1 MVMRTSLIVDLQKFV
16 QNIRKVKARI
26 PEGVKLLAVVKAD
39 AYGHGAVALSNIAH
53 EEGVDYFGVAT
64 AAEAIELREAGIRTP
79 ILLLGEP
86 TDWERI
92 KPVIYYDITL
102 MVYSEEFL
110 AELLKVSESYKKKV
124 KVHLKVDTGMTRLGV
139 KADDVVA
146 FAKKIL
152 ANPFLELEGVATHLA
167 DSDNEDVSYSKKQ
180 VEIFERVIFE
190 LSKEGIDIPIKH
202 ASNSAGIINPISPFF
217 DMVRAG
223 IDLYKGIMSF
233 TAKVLYVREIEPGEH
248 VGYCLTYKSE
258 QKMRIAVISVG
269 YADGYSRALS
279 NKGRVLLHGVACPIV
294 GNICMDMMMVAIPV
308 DLEVK
313 VGDDAVLIGSQDG
326 EEITVNEIAQLIG
339 TIEYEVMTSIG
350 KRVARIY
357 RS

>member
-1 MVMRTSLIVDLQKFV
+1 MRTSLIVDLQKFV
-16 QNIRKVKARI
+16 ENIRKVKARL
-26 PEGVKLLAVVKAD
+26 PRGVKFLAVVKAD

-64 AAEAIELREAGIRTP
+64 VTEAIELRESGIRTP
-79 ILLLGEP
+79 ILLLAEP

-92 KPVIYYDITL
+92 KPIIYYGITL

-110 AELLKVSESYKKKV
+110 KELLTISDSYKKKV
-124 KVHLKVDTGMTRLGV
+124 KIHLKVDTGMTRLGV
-139 KADDVVA
+139 DPDKAVE

-152 ANPFLELEGVATHLA
+152 ANPFLELEGIATHLA
-167 DSDNEDVSYSKKQ
+167 DSDNQDVSYSKKQ
-180 VEIFERVIFE
+180 IEVFEQVINE
-190 LSKEGIDIPIKH
+190 LSKAGINIPIKH
-202 ASNSAGIINPISPFF
+202 AANSAGTINPIKPFF
-217 DMVRAG
+217 DMVRVG

-233 TAKVLYVREIEPGEH
+233 TAKVLYVRDIDSGES
-248 VGYCLTYKSE
+248 VGYCLTYKA
-258 QKMRIAVISVG
+258 KGRMRIAVISVG

-279 NKGRVLLHGVACPIV
+279 NKGRVLLNGVFCPIV
-294 GNICMDMMMVAIPV
+294 GNVCMDMIMVAIPS
-308 DLEVK
+308 DLFVN
-313 VGDDAVLIGSQDG
+313 VGDDAILIGAQDG
-326 EEITVNEIAQLIG
+326 KEITVQEIADLIG